1 MRAHPSL
8 FWQIVA
14 ALVVG
19 GVAAGSLLGS
29 ELHALPGSLMLTLL
43 AAVALLAG
51 GIAAFMVHCVCRDP
65 DRDWM
70 EAFPRGPVVAGS
82 DHDISVVG

>member
-1 MRAHPSL
+1 MRAHPNL

-29 ELHALPGSLMLTLL
+29 ELQSLPGSLMLTLL
-43 AAVALLAG
+43 GAVTLLAG

-65 DRDWM
+65 DREWM
-70 EAFPRGPVVAGS
+70 ESFPRGPIVAGS
-82 DHDISVVG
+82 DHDLTVVG